1 MNCLCNLFSDD
12 TLWII
17 ILIILVLL
25 LACNSSTGTN
35 TGKADKILSDPPDGI
50 IIRLF
55 CERFAP
61 RRMLVHLT
69 GQSHSLR
76 TLFTYPHRIKGS
88 C

>member
-35 TGKADKILSDPPDGI
+35 NGSG
-50 IIRLF
+50 R
-55 CERFAP
+55 
-61 RRMLVHLT
+61 
-69 GQSHSLR
+69 SHSTGFPARLLMR
-76 TLFTYPHRIKGS
+76 LDLSAG
-88 C
+88 

>member
-35 TGKADKILSDPPDGI
+35 TASPTQSPARPSKGRKRKYSPSFRRLRSLSCPLYTSPS
-50 IIRLF
+50 
-55 CERFAP
+55 P
-61 RRMLVHLT
+61 RD
-69 GQSHSLR
+69 S
-76 TLFTYPHRIKGS
+76 
-88 C
+88 

>member
-35 TGKADKILSDPPDGI
+35 TG
-50 IIRLF
+50 
-55 CERFAP
+55 
-61 RRMLVHLT
+61 
-69 GQSHSLR
+69 
-76 TLFTYPHRIKGS
+76 
-88 C
+88 